1 MSERYRFDAEKH
13 RHYID
18 GVMVP
23 GVTTISG
30 TIDDGKG
37 GALMGWAAK
46 MVAVYI
52 TENLLMRDGAT
63 YVGELRLTPETA
75 GEIFKAAKRHH
86 KTVKEAAGD
95 LGTRVHD
102 LCEKYWAQ
110 PDIQPAHDDERPAF
124 EAFKRWVAAYNVKMV
139 ETERHV
145 YSLEEQYAGILDL
158 VALVNGEKYIVDLK
172 TSSRISPGHMVQV
185 GGYAYAREEM
195 TAEDIARAGILR
207 LDKEGG
213 FYEWCDF
220 SAHLADATMNFLH
233 ARWIYEDLK
242 KYGKTIRAAVKEAA
256 KEEK

>member
-1 MSERYRFDAEKH
+1 MSEIYRFDAEKH
-13 RHYID
+13 RHYIN

-30 TIDDGKG
+30 TIDDGKS
-37 GALMGWAAK
+37 GALQGWAAK
-46 MVAVYI
+46 LTAQYIVSNLRMV
-52 TENLLMRDGAT
+52 DGAAW
-63 YVGELRLTPETA
+63 VGDLQLTPETA
-75 GEIFKAAKRHH
+75 GGIFSAAKKNYKDVRD
-86 KTVKEAAGD
+86 TAAD

-110 PDIQPAHDDERPAF
+110 PDIQPAQEDERPAF
-124 EAFKRWVAAYNVKMV
+124 EAFKRWVAAYSVKMV

-145 YSLEEQYAGILDL
+145 YSLEENYAGILDL
-158 VALVNGEKYIVDLK
+158 VALVNGEKYIVDIK
-172 TSSRISPGHMVQV
+172 TSSRISPGFMVQV

-195 TAEDIARAGILR
+195 TKEDLSHAGILR

-213 FYEWCDF
+213 VYEWCDF
-220 SAHLADATMNFLH
+220 SDHLSDATMNFLH

-242 KYGKTIRAAVKEAA
+242 KYNKAIRAAVKEAA